1 MKPICVMY
9 FPVDF
14 TFHPSGM
21 KIDLV
26 DLMSEFNGWPSNSS
40 KREQR
45 DVGDSFG
52 GYMYWCFHKE
62 NITEPEL
69 QVFHPKNFTKIQ
81 YKELK
86 ELLLNKLKEMNDV
99 PTTAK

>member
-14 TFHPSGM
+14 SFKKSG
-21 KIDLV
+21 KIDDLV
-26 DLMSEFNGWPSNSS
+26 DLMVQFNGWPSE
-40 KREQR
+40 KYKQM
-45 DVGDSFG
+45 DSTNDAFG
-52 GYMYWCFHKE
+52 GYMYWCFHKDG
-62 NITEPEL
+62 ITEPEI

-81 YKELK
+81 YEELK
-86 ELLLNKLKEMNDV
+86 ELLLNKLKEMNNV